1 MTSRTPFISGRTG
14 PGSAFVSDRSG
25 ESHDRFMRLSSW
37 ILLPLSVAVA
47 FLLASV
53 AANPSYP
60 EARAI
65 VEQPAA
71 AIALIAFGL
80 IGMAHAY
87 VGAESIIIDYV
98 HDAQKKP
105 LAFAANKIVAIL
117 IAGLWAVAIG
127 LIAAPR

>member
-25 ESHDRFMRLSSW
+25 SSHDRFMRLSSW
-37 ILLPLSVAVA
+37 IMMPLSVAVA

-65 VEQPAA
+65 LGQPAA

-80 IGMAHAY
+80 VGTAHAY
-87 VGAESIIIDYV
+87 VGAESIITDYV
-98 HDAQKKP
+98 HDAQKKA
-105 LAFAANKIVAIL
+105 LAFSANKIAAIL
-117 IAGLWAVAIG
+117 MAGVWTVAIG
-127 LIAAPR
+127 VIAAPR

>member
-1 MTSRTPFISGRTG
+1 MNSPTPFISGRTG
-14 PGSAFVSDRSG
+14 GGSAFVSDRSG
-25 ESHDRFMRLSSW
+25 SSHDRFMRLSSY
-37 ILLPLSVAVA
+37 ILLPLGVAVA

-65 VEQPAA
+65 IEQPASA
-71 AIALIAFGL
+71 VALIAFGL
-80 IGMAHAY
+80 VGMAHAY

-98 HDAQKKP
+98 HDERKKAM
-105 LAFAANKIVAIL
+105 AFAANKIAAIL
-117 IAGLWAVAIG
+117 IAGLWALAVG